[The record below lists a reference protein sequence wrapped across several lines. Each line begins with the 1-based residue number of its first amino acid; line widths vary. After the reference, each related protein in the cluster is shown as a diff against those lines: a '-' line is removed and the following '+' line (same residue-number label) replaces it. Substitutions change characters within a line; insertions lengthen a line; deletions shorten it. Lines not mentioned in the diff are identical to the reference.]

1 MWNEKLAAYL
11 IEGVDAANRS
21 DGNIYG
27 PTNPESTSLSR
38 STDKSMKRTFAVVTL
53 LASLGILI
61 KLASR
66 PTGPAGLV
74 GSSPPVGSL
83 ETTRA
88 DRTPVEAVAKN
99 EMLARYRTASPQ
111 VREMV
116 ARLAEQFGRNA
127 EAIERTDGIRG
138 LLLLEKL
145 DMEALF
151 LYEKYPL
158 EFRRLR
164 DLLGVEAAAEVL
176 LHWREYFGL
185 KHADETDRDT
195 LIAEIAA
202 LTPSQLR
209 AASRYPNALPL
220 ILADA
225 PGITA
230 MIERMSGDP
239 AALGDASLEHGASDL
254 RSALRTLDHHG
265 PIALESFR
273 LRGLEGFALVSLYG
287 PVIESVGGAMPL
299 EQTLILARVNADYLD
314 ELLLTHEPETVAR
327 HLRHVAA
334 TGLVEAVGGSPQAL
348 RLVVE
353 QGESGERA
361 LRQAGPD
368 AADVVFNDF
377 GEATLRRQATVA
389 LAVHGA
395 MALVILDKYAT
406 DPDFRE
412 VLRIHGA
419 DVIPPIAQADASPQT
434 ITYLKNKSRRSYK
447 ESLALAALF
456 AAGENGQA
464 VIRTIKDDGLE
475 RVAQL
480 SDSSLQFYQ
489 FLPLYDVMHLGNV
502 MRRGY
507 APTSGEM
514 TWALIDG
521 CFVVADV
528 LSLAAAQPEGVVA
541 SEAIRSEVKGA
552 VRQGVRTAG
561 RELAEAGGEATVEAL
576 ARQGAGNVSERLA
589 RWWTVRSAGGIYQ
602 IMRRLPEALPQLSLS
617 QITQMVGPLCTKAGI
632 RLTTWQP
639 VRFLREGVEVVLRIP
654 PQRGLKYLSAQALQA
669 GVGVVGFRKMEEH
682 LASRRPQNRER

>member
-1 MWNEKLAAYL
+1 
-11 IEGVDAANRS
+11 
-21 DGNIYG
+21 
-27 PTNPESTSLSR
+27 
-38 STDKSMKRTFAVVTL
+38 MKRTFAVVTL
-53 LASLGILI
+53 LASLGALI
-61 KLASR
+61 KLASK
-66 PTGPAGLV
+66 PIDPAEFAGA
-74 GSSPPVGSL
+74 SPAAGAV

-88 DRTPVEAVAKN
+88 DRVAAESFAKN
-99 EMLARYRTASPQ
+99 DLLARYRTASPE

-116 ARLAEQFGRNA
+116 GRLAERFGRNA
-127 EAIERTDGIRG
+127 DAIERTEGVRG

-151 LYEKYPL
+151 LYEKYPR
-158 EFRRLR
+158 EFHRLR

-185 KHADETDRDT
+185 KRADETDRGT

-202 LTPSQLR
+202 LSPSQLR
-209 AASRYPNALPL
+209 VASRYPNALPM

-225 PGITA
+225 QGITA
-230 MIERMSGDP
+230 MIDRMSADP
-239 AALGDASLEHGASDL
+239 AALADALTVLSFISLDQGASDL
-254 RSALRTLDHHG
+254 RSGLRTFDHYG
-265 PIALESFR
+265 PIAVEAYR

-287 PVIESVGGAMPL
+287 PVLESVGGAVPL

-314 ELLLTHEPETVAR
+314 ELLLTHTPETVAR

-334 TGLVEAVGGSPQAL
+334 AGLVEAVGGSPQAL

-353 QGESGERA
+353 QGEAGERA

-377 GEATLRRQATVA
+377 GDATLRRQAAGA
-389 LAVHGA
+389 LAAHGA
-395 MALVILDKYAT
+395 MALVILDKYAS

-412 VLRIHGA
+412 VLRKYGA

-434 ITYLKNKSRRSYK
+434 IKSLQSKERRSFK

-480 SDSSLQFYQ
+480 SDANIQFYQ
-489 FLPLYDVMHLGNV
+489 FLPLYDVIHLGNV
-502 MRRGY
+502 LQRGY

-528 LSLAAAQPEGVVA
+528 LSLVAVQPEGAVA
-541 SEAIRSEVKGA
+541 SEAIRSEVKSA
-552 VRQGVRTAG
+552 VTQGLRSAG
-561 RELAEAGGEATVEAL
+561 RELGEAAGESTAEAL
-576 ARQGAGNVSERLA
+576 ARQGAGNLSERMA
-589 RWWTVRSAGGIYQ
+589 RWWSVRSAGGIYQ
-602 IMRRLPEALPQLSLS
+602 ILRRLPEALPQLSLAQMT
-617 QITQMVGPLCTKAGI
+617 QIVGPLARKAGI
-632 RLTTWQP
+632 RLTAWQP
-639 VRFLREGVEVVLRIP
+639 VRFLRDGAEVVFQIP
-654 PQRGLKYLSAQALQA
+654 PRRGLKYLSAQVIQA
-669 GVGVVGFRKMEEH
+669 SVGVVGFQKMEEH
-682 LASRRPQNRER
+682 LRSRRPNRSEGGQ